1 MESLLKEVQEQ
12 LNHGELETGY
22 ISNQIN
28 QFDKLGVH
36 GDGVSNEK
44 QEEEAIKK
52 KLASSACFPKKRSW
66 SSR

>member
-12 LNHGELETGY
+12 LNHGALETEY

-28 QFDKLGVH
+28 QFDKLGIH

-44 QEEEAIKK
+44 QEEAIKT
-52 KLASSACFPKKRSW
+52 KLASSTRFSKKWSR